1 MSPNAATGSKAAWQ
15 QELCDPWLH
24 NVIQWPKTLRFGCPH
39 PIRLLCGRT
48 KVQHVGQYVRSI
60 HTVVFRVFAPTTC
73 VTSPFTA
80 KHRSN
85 LKPPES
91 DDFAWDVLANRFLPK
106 FKPLGRDDSVY
117 DFLATHS
124 QVDFPA
130 ARECSCRVGLPRK
143 PVSRPI
149 SSHRTMATSR
159 GASSQNLP
167 VQVQHT
173 REWRLRRPYG
183 QFRRS

>member
-1 MSPNAATGSKAAWQ
+1 M
-15 QELCDPWLH
+15 
-24 NVIQWPKTLRFGCPH
+24 
-39 PIRLLCGRT
+39 
-48 KVQHVGQYVRSI
+48 GQYVRSI

-85 LKPPES
+85 LTPPES
-91 DDFAWDVLANRFLPK
+91 DDFAWDVLANQFLSNV
-106 FKPLGRDDSVY
+106 KPLGRDDSVY

-159 GASSQNLP
+159 GASSQNSL

-173 REWRLRRPYG
+173 ASSADLEEGDDDIDDEDDDDDQDDDDDSGETGPEPN
-183 QFRRS
+183 QK

>member
-1 MSPNAATGSKAAWQ
+1 MGK
-15 QELCDPWLH
+15 
-24 NVIQWPKTLRFGCPH
+24 
-39 PIRLLCGRT
+39 
-48 KVQHVGQYVRSI
+48 YVRSI

-91 DDFAWDVLANRFLPK
+91 DNFAWEVLANRFLPN
-106 FKPLGRDDSVY
+106 FKPLGRGDSVY
-117 DFLATHS
+117 DSLATHS

-149 SSHRTMATSR
+149 SSHADLEEGDDDIDDEDDDDDQDDDDDDVGNDGPFTRPSR
-159 GASSQNLP
+159 ND
-167 VQVQHT
+167 
-173 REWRLRRPYG
+173 G
-183 QFRRS
+183 QGIFLGHGSVERGLEQRVGHRFAEV